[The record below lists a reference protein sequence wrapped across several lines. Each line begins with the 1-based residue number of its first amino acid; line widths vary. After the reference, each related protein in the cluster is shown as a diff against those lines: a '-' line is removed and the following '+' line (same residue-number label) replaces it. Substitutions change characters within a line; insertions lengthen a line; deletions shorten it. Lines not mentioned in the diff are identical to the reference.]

1 MLSTQVRRR
10 EALLHPDRWERSI
23 LRTKHLL
30 RDLRADAEGASSL
43 LHSRAGWSRTR
54 ERIPRPAMLQRSPS
68 LNSSER
74 LRRTPI
80 KRAID
85 WLAVWAGHPS
95 FPLLHVAWFAAWTG
109 FNVWSARPLRRLSVH
124 ISDSGRLAGGHSP
137 LLFVLAAQDRMTREA
152 DRRAK
157 LDLQIDML
165 AEQEL
170 TAILRGIGALAKH
183 SGLDLSRCCAGPQEL
198 TSDTRV
204 NRLARRLAD
213 ADKVVS
219 D

>member
-1 MLSTQVRRR
+1 MVTN
-10 EALLHPDRWERSI
+10 APKDP
-23 LRTKHLL
+23 
-30 RDLRADAEGASSL
+30 ASRNVAAVAKL
-43 LHSRAGWSRTR
+43 
-54 ERIPRPAMLQRSPS
+54 EQR
-68 LNSSER
+68 ER

-80 KRAID
+80 ERAID
-85 WLAVWAGHPS
+85 RLAVWAGHPS

-109 FNVWSARPLRRLSVH
+109 FNVWSARPFDAYPFTFLTLVVSLEAILLS
-124 ISDSGRLAGGHSP
+124 S
-137 LLFVLAAQDRMTREA
+137 FVLAAQDRMTREA

-183 SGLDLSRCCAGPQEL
+183 SGLDLRDAVPDLEEL

-204 NRLARRLAD
+204 DRLARRLAD
-213 ADKVVS
+213 ADKVV
-219 D
+219 DAPNTTAAATV